1 VRSWNLGVREVSGLG
16 LRRDPGSGTSELV
29 AVSDRSRSV
38 VRLPVDGTGR
48 LPDGRHA
55 ARQQRVHRLPADLD
69 RPGAGSQWEGVA
81 GDGAGRLVILCER
94 TSELLVVG
102 ADFRFERRIALRHE
116 WLDDGR
122 AGLEAVLPLRRGH
135 VLAAKQRDP
144 LRLIEFGPAGDAP
157 LGMNAEALPAAG
169 EPLSL
174 TSAAELRSLASWR
187 FAGDRP
193 DSVNDLAADSGRLYL
208 ISSADRG
215 IARIRLPA
223 ADPLRIDGWWPLP
236 RGVGA
241 GGDARAEGLLVDA
254 GLGVLVGVD
263 AHADGPNLHRIGAR
277 WPSAE
282 S

>member
-1 VRSWNLGVREVSGLG
+1 MRSWNLGVREVSGLG

-29 AVSDRSRSV
+29 AVSDRSRYV

-55 ARQQRVHRLPADLD
+55 AWQQRVHRLPADLD

-144 LRLIEFGPAGDAP
+144 LRLIEFGPVV
-157 LGMNAEALPAAG
+157 
-169 EPLSL
+169 
-174 TSAAELRSLASWR
+174 R
-187 FAGDRP
+187 
-193 DSVNDLAADSGRLYL
+193 
-208 ISSADRG
+208 
-215 IARIRLPA
+215 
-223 ADPLRIDGWWPLP
+223 
-236 RGVGA
+236 
-241 GGDARAEGLLVDA
+241 
-254 GLGVLVGVD
+254 
-263 AHADGPNLHRIGAR
+263 
-277 WPSAE
+277 
-282 S
+282 